1 MKKTIG
7 SFKSVA
13 LIILAFNSAR
23 LLPMRTM
30 AADGLSPLGAGFFF
44 LLTGMKSPLGLG
56 LVGKR
61 VMMPVFSF
69 EMRVVSVFCC

>member
-30 AADGLSPLGAGFFF
+30 AADGLLPLGAGLAF

-56 LVGKR
+56 LVCKR